1 MQSRASDLIKISR
14 IEAEKWLSNGL
25 EKKDAKEI
33 RDLLSVGNE
42 NNLIESFHKKLEFG
56 TGGIRGLIGIGS
68 NKINTYTI
76 SIATQ
81 GLCNYLNKINSDRK
95 SAVIAYDSRRF
106 SKEFGHQTAKI
117 FSANNIKSY
126 IFSDLRPTPE
136 LSFAVRELNCS
147 CGIVITASH
156 NPKEYNGY
164 KVYWND
170 GGQITSPHD
179 KNIIS
184 EVEKI
189 NDFNQINFNFNSELI
204 KEIDSKIDKKYIDKI
219 QSLSLYDNSR
229 SKLKIIFSSLHGT
242 GITQIP
248 NALKAFGFKN
258 ISSVKS
264 QELPDPEFSTV
275 NSPNPEDLD
284 TLDLGIKKLKKEKAD
299 ILLATDP
306 DSDRVGVALYD
317 NEKIKILNGNQL
329 ASLIVYYSLINLDLN
344 KLSKPPYVAK
354 TIVTTRLIDEIA
366 NGFGV
371 KSYSTLTGFKY
382 IAELIKNKKSE
393 KFIAGGEESYGY
405 LVDDFVRDKDAIISC
420 AYICEIASWAKDN
433 GKSLNDILEEIY
445 DTYGL
450 FKEKLYTIK
459 MEGIKGS
466 NKINDIME
474 KYRIAPPLTIFGDK
488 VKEVVDYNKKVK
500 NPIINVK
507 SNVIQLIS
515 EKNYSI
521 TLRPSGTEPKIKFYF
536 SLSDDNSE
544 ENKKKLSNL
553 INEEILN
560 IKNNYEEFK

>member
-95 SAVIAYDSRRF
+95 SAVIANDSRRF
-106 SKEFGHQTAKI
+106 SKEYGHQTAKI

-284 TLDLGIKKLKKEKAD
+284 ALDLGIKKLKKEKAD

-459 MEGIKGS
+459 MDGIKGS

-474 KYRIAPPLTIFGDK
+474 KYRIAPPLRIFGDK

-560 IKNNYEEFK
+560 IKNNYE

>member
-284 TLDLGIKKLKKEKAD
+284 ALDLGIKKLKKEKAD

-515 EKNYSI
+515 KKNYSI

-560 IKNNYEEFK
+560 IKNNYE

>member
-1 MQSRASDLIKISR
+1 MQSDKNNLLKLSKAEANKWISY
-14 IEAEKWLSNGL
+14 GL
-25 EKKDAKEI
+25 KKKEEDEI
-33 RDLLSVGNE
+33 NILLSEGNE
-42 NNLIESFHKKLEFG
+42 DNLIETFYKKLEFG
-56 TGGIRGLIGIGS
+56 TGGMRGLIGIGS
-68 NKINTYTI
+68 NRINSYTI
-76 SIATQ
+76 SLATQ
-81 GLCNYLNKINSDRK
+81 GLCNYLNKNINKNK

-106 SKEFGHQTAKI
+106 SKEFGYQTAKI

-170 GGQITSPHD
+170 GGQITAPHD

-189 NDFNQINFNFNSELI
+189 TDFNQINFNFNSELI
-204 KEIDSKIDKKYIDKI
+204 EKIDTKIDKKYIDKI

-248 NALKAFGFKN
+248 NALKSFGFEN

-284 TLDLGIKKLKKEKAD
+284 ALDLGIKKLKKERAD

-306 DSDRVGVALYD
+306 DSDRVGVALYV

-329 ASLIVYYSLINLDLN
+329 ASLIVYYSLINLDKSKLN
-344 KLSKPPYVAK
+344 KPPYVAK

-366 NGFGV
+366 KAYSV
-371 KSYSTLTGFKY
+371 KTYSTLTGFKY
-382 IAELIKNKKSE
+382 IAELIKNKKNE

-420 AYICEIASWAKDN
+420 AYLCEIANWAKDN
-433 GKSLNDILEEIY
+433 GKSLDIILEEIY

-450 FKEKLYTIK
+450 FVEKLYTIK
-459 MEGIKGS
+459 MEGIKGE
-466 NKINDIME
+466 NKIKEIME
-474 KYRIAPPLTIFGDK
+474 KYRNIPPQTIFGDN
-488 VKEVVDYNKKVK
+488 VKEVIDYNKTVK

-536 SLSDDNSE
+536 SLSGDNSE
-544 ENKKKLSNL
+544 ENKNKLSNL
-553 INEEILN
+553 IDKEILS
-560 IKNNYEEFK
+560 IKNNYE

>member
-184 EVEKI
+184 EVERI

-284 TLDLGIKKLKKEKAD
+284 ALDLGIKKLKKEKAD

-344 KLSKPPYVAK
+344 KLTKPPYVAK

-474 KYRIAPPLTIFGDK
+474 KYRIAPPLRIFGDK

-560 IKNNYEEFK
+560 IKNIYE

>member
-1 MQSRASDLIKISR
+1 MQSRTSDLIKISR

-25 EKKDAKEI
+25 EIKDAKEI

-189 NDFNQINFNFNSELI
+189 NDFKQINFNFNSELI

-284 TLDLGIKKLKKEKAD
+284 ALDLGIKKLKKEKAD

-515 EKNYSI
+515 KKNYSI

-560 IKNNYEEFK
+560 IKNNYE

>member
-1 MQSRASDLIKISR
+1 MQFKRKDLVKESRR
-14 IEAEKWLSNGL
+14 EAKKWLDYNL
-25 EKKDAKEI
+25 EDKEKEEI
-33 RDLLSVGNE
+33 YNLLKPENE

-56 TGGIRGLIGIGS
+56 TGGMRGIIGIGS
-68 NKINTYTI
+68 NRINTYTI
-76 SIATQ
+76 SLATQ
-81 GLCNYLNKINSDRK
+81 GLCNYLINLDNTK
-95 SAVIAYDSRRF
+95 KTAVIAYDSRRF
-106 SKEFGHQTAKI
+106 SKEFGIQAAKI

-126 IFSDLRPTPE
+126 IFTDLRPTPE

-147 CGIVITASH
+147 CGLVITASH

-170 GGQITSPHD
+170 GGQITAPHD

-189 NDFNQINFNFNSELI
+189 YDFNQINFNYNSELI
-204 KEIDSKIDKKYIDKI
+204 YEIDDEIDKKYIDKI
-219 QSLSLYDNSR
+219 QSLSVYDNSK

-284 TLDLGIKKLKKEKAD
+284 ALELGIKKLKKENGD

-306 DSDRVGVALYD
+306 DSDRVGVAIFD
-317 NEKIKILNGNQL
+317 NGKIKILNGNQL
-329 ASLIVYYSLINLDLN
+329 ASLIVYYSLKNLDI
-344 KLSKPPYVAK
+344 KKIDKPPYVAK
-354 TIVTTRLIDEIA
+354 TIVTTRLIDKIA
-366 NGFGV
+366 RDFRA
-371 KSYSTLTGFKY
+371 KSYSTLTGFKF
-382 IAELIKNKKSE
+382 IAELIKNKKTE
-393 KFIAGGEESYGY
+393 KFIAGGEESFGY

-420 AYICEIASWAKDN
+420 AYICEIANWAKDR

-445 DTYGL
+445 ETYGL
-450 FKEKLYTIK
+450 FIEKLYTIK
-459 MEGIKGS
+459 MEGIKGK
-466 NKINDIME
+466 NKINEIMD
-474 KYRIAPPLTIFGDK
+474 KYRNNPPQTIFRDR
-488 VKEVVDYNKKVK
+488 VKEVIDYNKKVK
-500 NPIINVK
+500 NPVINVK

-515 EKNYSI
+515 EKNYSM

-536 SLSDDNSE
+536 SLSGDNSDM
-544 ENKKKLSNL
+544 NKIKLSNL
-553 INEEILN
+553 IEEEILN
-560 IKNNYEEFK
+560 IKNNYE

>member
-284 TLDLGIKKLKKEKAD
+284 ALDLGIKKLKKEKAD

-474 KYRIAPPLTIFGDK
+474 KYRSAPPLTIFGDK
-488 VKEVVDYNKKVK
+488 VKEVIDYNKKVK

-544 ENKKKLSNL
+544 ENKNKLSNL

-560 IKNNYEEFK
+560 IKNNYE

>member
-1 MQSRASDLIKISR
+1 MQSDKNNLLEISKA
-14 IEAEKWLSNGL
+14 EANKWIRYGL
-25 EKKDAKEI
+25 KKNEEEEVNN
-33 RDLLSVGNE
+33 LLLVGNE
-42 NNLIESFHKKLEFG
+42 DNLIESFHKKLEFG
-56 TGGIRGLIGIGS
+56 TGGMRGLIGIGS
-68 NKINTYTI
+68 NRINSYTI
-76 SIATQ
+76 SLATQ
-81 GLCNYLNKINSDRK
+81 GLCNYLNKVIDGNK

-106 SKEFGHQTAKI
+106 SKEFGNQTAKI

-179 KNIIS
+179 NNIIS

-189 NDFNQINFNFNSELI
+189 TDFKQINFNFNSDLI
-204 KEIDSKIDKKYIDKI
+204 EEIDIKIDKKYIEKI
-219 QSLSLYDNSR
+219 QGLSVYDNSR

-248 NALKAFGFKN
+248 NALNAFGFKN

-264 QELPDPEFSTV
+264 QEIPDPEFSTV
-275 NSPNPEDLD
+275 TSPNPEDLD
-284 TLDLGIKKLKKEKAD
+284 ALDLGIKKLKKEKAD

-317 NEKIKILNGNQL
+317 KEKIKILNGNQL
-329 ASLIVYYSLINLDLN
+329 ASLIVYYSLINLDIN

-366 NGFGV
+366 RNYGV

-382 IAELIKNKKSE
+382 IAELIKNKNAE

-405 LVDDFVRDKDAIISC
+405 LVNDFVRDKDAIISC
-420 AYICEIASWAKDN
+420 AYICEIANWAKDN

-445 DTYGL
+445 DTYG
-450 FKEKLYTIK
+450 F
-459 MEGIKGS
+459 
-466 NKINDIME
+466 
-474 KYRIAPPLTIFGDK
+474 F
-488 VKEVVDYNKKVK
+488 
-500 NPIINVK
+500 
-507 SNVIQLIS
+507 
-515 EKNYSI
+515 
-521 TLRPSGTEPKIKFYF
+521 
-536 SLSDDNSE
+536 
-544 ENKKKLSNL
+544 
-553 INEEILN
+553 
-560 IKNNYEEFK
+560 

>member
-1 MQSRASDLIKISR
+1 MQSDKNNLLEISKA
-14 IEAEKWLSNGL
+14 EANKWIRYGL
-25 EKKDAKEI
+25 KKNEEEEVNN
-33 RDLLSVGNE
+33 LLLVGNE
-42 NNLIESFHKKLEFG
+42 DILMESFHKKLEFG
-56 TGGIRGLIGIGS
+56 TGGMRGLIGIGS
-68 NKINTYTI
+68 NRINSYTI
-76 SIATQ
+76 SLATQ
-81 GLCNYLNKINSDRK
+81 GLCNYLNKVIDGNK

-106 SKEFGHQTAKI
+106 SKEFGNQTAKI

-179 KNIIS
+179 NNIIS

-189 NDFNQINFNFNSELI
+189 TDFNQINFNFNSDLI
-204 KEIDSKIDKKYIDKI
+204 EEIDNKIDKKYIEKI
-219 QSLSLYDNSR
+219 QDLSVYDNSR

-248 NALKAFGFKN
+248 NALNAFGFKN
-258 ISSVKS
+258 ISSVRS

-275 NSPNPEDLD
+275 TSPNPEDLD
-284 TLDLGIKKLKKEKAD
+284 ALDLGIKKLKKEKAD

-317 NEKIKILNGNQL
+317 KEKIKILNGNQL
-329 ASLIVYYSLINLDLN
+329 ASLIVYYSLINLDKN

-366 NGFGV
+366 KDYGV

-382 IAELIKNKKSE
+382 IAELIKNKNAE

-405 LVDDFVRDKDAIISC
+405 LVNDFVRDKDAIISC
-420 AYICEIASWAKDN
+420 AYICEIANWAKDN

-445 DTYGL
+445 DTYGF

-459 MEGIKGS
+459 MEGISGS

-474 KYRIAPPLTIFGDK
+474 KHRSAPPLKIFGDK
-488 VKEVVDYNKKVK
+488 VKEVIDYNKRVK

-536 SLSDDNSE
+536 SLSGDNSE
-544 ENKKKLSNL
+544 ENKNKLSNL
-553 INEEILN
+553 IDKEILN
-560 IKNNYEEFK
+560 IKNNYE

>member
-1 MQSRASDLIKISR
+1 MQFKRKDLVKESRR
-14 IEAEKWLSNGL
+14 EAKKWLDYNL
-25 EKKDAKEI
+25 EDKEKEEI
-33 RDLLSVGNE
+33 YKLLKPENE

-56 TGGIRGLIGIGS
+56 TGGMRGIIGIGS
-68 NKINTYTI
+68 NRINTYTI
-76 SIATQ
+76 SLATQ
-81 GLCNYLNKINSDRK
+81 GLCNYLINLDNTK
-95 SAVIAYDSRRF
+95 KTAVIAYDSRRF
-106 SKEFGHQTAKI
+106 SKEFGIQAAKI

-126 IFSDLRPTPE
+126 IFSNLRPTPE

-147 CGIVITASH
+147 CGLVITASH

-170 GGQITSPHD
+170 GGQITAPHD

-189 NDFNQINFNFNSELI
+189 SDFNQINFNYNSKLI
-204 KEIDSKIDKKYIDKI
+204 KEIDDEIDKKYIKKI
-219 QSLSLYDNSR
+219 QSLSVYDNSK

-284 TLDLGIKKLKKEKAD
+284 ALELGIKKLKKENGD

-306 DSDRVGVALYD
+306 DSDRVGVALFD

-329 ASLIVYYSLINLDLN
+329 ASLIVYYSLKNLDI
-344 KLSKPPYVAK
+344 KKIGKPPYVAK
-354 TIVTTRLIDEIA
+354 TIVTTRLIDKIA
-366 NGFGV
+366 RDFRA
-371 KSYSTLTGFKY
+371 KSYSTLTGFKF
-382 IAELIKNKKSE
+382 IAELIKNKKTE
-393 KFIAGGEESYGY
+393 KFIAGGEESFGY

-420 AYICEIASWAKDN
+420 AYICEIANWAKDR
-433 GKSLNDILEEIY
+433 GKTLNDILEEIY
-445 DTYGL
+445 ETYGL
-450 FKEKLYTIK
+450 FIEKLYTIK
-459 MEGIKGS
+459 MEGIKGI
-466 NKINDIME
+466 NKINEIMD
-474 KYRIAPPLTIFGDK
+474 KYRNNPPQTIFRDR
-488 VKEVVDYNKKVK
+488 VKEVIDYNKKVK
-500 NPIINVK
+500 NPVINVK

-515 EKNYSI
+515 EKNYSM

-536 SLSDDNSE
+536 SLSGDNSDM
-544 ENKKKLSNL
+544 NKIKLSNL
-553 INEEILN
+553 IEEEILN
-560 IKNNYEEFK
+560 IKNNYE